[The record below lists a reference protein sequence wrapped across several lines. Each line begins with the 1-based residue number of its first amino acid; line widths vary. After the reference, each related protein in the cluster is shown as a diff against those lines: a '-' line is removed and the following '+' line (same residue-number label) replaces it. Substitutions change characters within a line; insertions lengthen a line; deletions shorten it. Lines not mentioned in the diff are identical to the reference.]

1 MQKMLSL
8 KAVIERN
15 LRETTGKIESEMK
28 EVKDKLASLTAAV
41 EKCIGQLLETERK
54 WFITCISSQ
63 AHWAE
68 IVVVVW
74 AWRLTSVDQ
83 FYAILRALI
92 RDVGYARSDHLDV
105 LSQIIVSIKVFLPRF
120 LVL

>member
-1 MQKMLSL
+1 MHRSV
-8 KAVIERN
+8 A
-15 LRETTGKIESEMK
+15 G
-28 EVKDKLASLTAAV
+28 D
-41 EKCIGQLLETERK
+41 RK
-54 WFITCISSQ
+54 KWVITCISSQ

>member
-1 MQKMLSL
+1 MQKIVLPL

-15 LRETTGKIESEMK
+15 FRETTGKIESEMK
-28 EVKDKLASLTAAV
+28 EVKDKLASATASV
-41 EKCIGQLLETERK
+41 EKCIEGQLLATEKK
-54 WFITCISSQ
+54 WVITCISSQ

-83 FYAILRALI
+83 FYAILRA
-92 RDVGYARSDHLDV
+92 
-105 LSQIIVSIKVFLPRF
+105 
-120 LVL
+120 

>member
-41 EKCIGQLLETERK
+41 EKCIGQLLETEKK
-54 WFITCISSQ
+54 WVITCISSQ

-68 IVVVVW
+68 IVVW
-74 AWRLTSVDQ
+74 ASDLSGS
-83 FYAILRALI
+83 ILRDFKSTNKRRGLCTE
-92 RDVGYARSDHLDV
+92 RS
-105 LSQIIVSIKVFLPRF
+105 P
-120 LVL
+120 